1 MSDVVIVMQFLANPN
16 KYGLEGTEKQH
27 ITQEG
32 IANSDCDQSTSGV
45 TLSDALAIQ
54 KLLLKIISLLPI
66 KK

>member
-16 KYGLEGTEKQH
+16 KYGLNGTEPKH
-27 ITQEG
+27 ITADG
-32 IANSDCDQSTSGV
+32 IANSDCDQSTKGI

-66 KK
+66 KG